1 MPAELEA
8 ETVMAT
14 ELMSRPE
21 LTNPYEIVQRQLH
34 MALDR
39 LGTEPQVFEIL
50 RTPMRVLEV
59 SIPVRMHDGSVRV
72 FKGYR
77 SQHSDV
83 LGPTKGGIRFHPD
96 VNIDE
101 VKALS
106 MWMTFK
112 TAVVGLPYGG
122 AKGGVVVD
130 PKTLTRG
137 ELEELSRGFV
147 RAIFPI
153 VGPDKD
159 IPAPDVNTNPQIMGW
174 MVDEYNRLV
183 GYNAPGFITGKPLI
197 LGGSAGRLEAT
208 GRGTIITVAEAA
220 KKLGIPFSEIRA
232 VVLGFGNVGGF
243 AAKILADGGAT
254 VIAASDSKGSAYN
267 PDGLDVDAL
276 MSFKKDTGSV
286 VGFPGSENLS
296 EDELLAL
303 ECEVLIPAA
312 MENQINVHNAHLV
325 RAKIVGEAAN
335 GPTTPEADA
344 ILQENGVFVVPD
356 ILCNAGGVTV
366 SYFEWVQNQMGYYWD
381 VDEVNQRL
389 NSKMVR
395 AFADVFNM
403 HKVTG
408 ADMRTAA
415 YMVAAGRLV
424 EAMAARGWVRP
435 WTMPIRP
442 QE

>member
-1 MPAELEA
+1 
-8 ETVMAT
+8 MAT
-14 ELMSRPE
+14 AVMSKPE
-21 LTNPYEIVQRQLH
+21 LTNPYEIVQRQLQ
-34 MALDR
+34 MALDK

-59 SIPVRMHDGSVRV
+59 SIPVRMHDGSIRV

-77 SQHSDV
+77 SQHSDI

-122 AKGGVVVD
+122 AKGGIVVD

-153 VGPDKD
+153 VGPEKD

-174 MVDEYNRLV
+174 MVDEFDRLV
-183 GYNAPGFITGKPLI
+183 GHNAPGFITGKPLI

-208 GRGTIITVAEAA
+208 GRGAVITVAEAA
-220 KKLGIPFSEIRA
+220 KRLNIPYDKIRA
-232 VVLGFGNVGGF
+232 VVLGFGNVGAF
-243 AAKILADGGAT
+243 AAKILKDGGAT
-254 VIAASDSKGSAYN
+254 VIAASDSRGSAFN
-267 PDGLDVDAL
+267 PRGIDVDAL
-276 MSFKKDTGSV
+276 MKFKQATGSV
-286 VGFPGSENLS
+286 VGFPGSENLT

-303 ECEVLIPAA
+303 DCEVLIPAA

-344 ILQENGVFVVPD
+344 ILRENGVFVTPD

-366 SYFEWVQNQMGYYWD
+366 SYFEWVQNQMGYYWE

-389 NSKMVR
+389 QTKMVR
-395 AFADVFNM
+395 AFADVYDM
-403 HKVTG
+403 HEVTG
-408 ADMRTAA
+408 VDMRTAA
-415 YMVAAGRLV
+415 YMVSAGRLV

-435 WTMPIRP
+435 WSMPIRS
-442 QE
+442 QAAATAL